1 MAVNRILYF
10 YAVLLSFALFVLFDL
25 YLFHL
30 LFVFLLLLP
39 LASLLA
45 ALPVCFS
52 LRYEMHIEDDIVP
65 KGSCAVDFTADNKS
79 PFPCAFVLFLL
90 THRNALG
97 RTNGHF
103 LDEGEDSV
111 RFSLA
116 PRRPFTLRLPV
127 KMAYCGRVDF
137 AVRRVCVCDML
148 GLFCLPVPKNRGRSG
163 AGSVYVLPELQ
174 VRSIE
179 TDEAADLGLDS
190 STYSTEKPGNDP
202 SEIFQLRDYRPGDAR
217 HSVHWKLSA
226 RMDRLIVRDFGLPLN
241 PSLHF
246 LLELRAD
253 ASPAAAEQMLGTML
267 AFSEYLMAREIIHN
281 VSWIGEE
288 GVLRTVAV
296 TGADALASVL
306 HELLALPGQADWS
319 TLERYAAQAAPQSET
334 HLVYLIAGTL
344 LKSGTDEGAERLL
357 SSLTELGV
365 CRRMTLMPERCTRET
380 VRRLRNTGCEV
391 QLLDGRIPALEPEE
405 AL

>member
-1 MAVNRILYF
+1 VAVNRILYF
-10 YAVLLSFALFVLFDL
+10 YAVLLSFALFVLLDL

-30 LFVFLLLLP
+30 FFIFLLLLP
-39 LASLLA
+39 LVSLLA

-52 LRYEMHIEDDIVP
+52 LRYEMEIEDDIVP
-65 KGSCAVDFTADNKS
+65 KGSCAINFSADNKS
-79 PFPCAFVLFLL
+79 LFPCAFVSFRLSR
-90 THRNALG
+90 RNALG
-97 RTNGHF
+97 RVGEHY
-103 LDEGEDSV
+103 LDASEENV
-111 RFSLA
+111 RFSLS

-148 GLFCLPVPKNRGRSG
+148 GLFCLPVPKKNARRLS
-163 AGSVYVLPELQ
+163 GSVYVLPELQ
-174 VRSIE
+174 VRSIQ
-179 TDEAADLGLDS
+179 TDEAADLGMDS

-217 HSVHWKLSA
+217 HSIHWKLSA

-253 ASPAAAEQMLGTML
+253 AKPAAAEQMLGTML
-267 AFSEYLMAREIIHN
+267 AFSEYLMARETVHSI
-281 VSWIGEE
+281 SWLGEE
-288 GVLRTVAV
+288 GLLHTVAV

-306 HELLALPGQADWS
+306 HELLALPGQARWS
-319 TLERYAAQAAPQSET
+319 TLERYAAQAAPLSET
-334 HLVYLIAGTL
+334 HLVYLIAGSL
-344 LKSGTDEGAERLL
+344 LTSGEDDDAEKML
-357 SSLTELGV
+357 SSLTDMGV
-365 CRRMTLMPERCTRET
+365 YRRMTLMPERCTREAA
-380 VRRLRNTGCEV
+380 RRMRNAGCEI
-391 QLLDGRIPALEPEE
+391 QFLDGRIPTLEPEE